1 MYKVI
6 REKEFKDLQDSTEHV
21 YKKGDEFPFDKRNV
35 KESRI
40 LELSSDLNKLKEPLI
55 VVESDLL
62 SLSKKDIMKTFDDEN
77 IQYDKN
83 SKKEDLVIEY
93 EYQKSRARLMEEVQ
107 EMNLSVTDE
116 MSNLE
121 IVELI
126 LNNQE

>member
-6 REKEFKDLQDSTEHV
+6 REKEFKDLQDSTEQV

>member
-21 YKKGDEFPFDKRNV
+21 YKEGDEFPFDKRNV